1 MAGITGSQD
10 YWIVGSRFYFEPN
23 LAGTA
28 TRSGEMID
36 LGTVDTISPQIST
49 NIAELKD
56 SESGVIIL
64 LDQGLVSIDETYS
77 ITVKNFN
84 FRNLQILFAGKSQ
97 TESQA
102 ANIQPASMV
111 LSSEELS
118 KTPSGITGNIIKPT
132 GGYLLLQLRS
142 STGEAIRNF
151 TTSTNFTLTANIQ
164 ATGGIVAGLTKDTH
178 WTWWDAPKGIIRIIF
193 LPSVASGYVG
203 MQVEGG
209 VITSYPAAGFTLTCG
224 TSNNLGYST
233 GRVIYPQS
241 VTLSD
246 LTGNAHI
253 YWSRNN
259 GADVSARTFKCQIQ
273 PAGSSLTSEDY
284 SSWTMT
290 VTALASGTTS
300 EIAGRYTNIKWNN
313 TTTGNNI
320 GFLPDG
326 SPAYN
331 ENFFGEGGG
340 TTGTDYDKTPDF
352 YGVDE
357 KLGGAFNPTGTTP

>member
-23 LAGTA
+23 LAGTS

-56 SESGVIIL
+56 AESGVIRL

-84 FRNLQILFAGKSQ
+84 YRNLQILFAGKAVNE
-97 TESQA
+97 T
-102 ANIQPASMV
+102 QPANTSPTAIT

-118 KTPSGITGNIIKPT
+118 KTPSGASTLIIKPT
-132 GGYLLLQLRS
+132 GGYLLLQLYRP
-142 STGEAIRNF
+142 TGDTLRNY
-151 TTSTNFTLTANIQ
+151 TTAATMTIEANIGT
-164 ATGGIVAGLTKDTH
+164 ASAAVSLTKDTH
-178 WTWWDAPKGIIRIIF
+178 WVWWDAPKGIIRIIF
-193 LPSVASGYVG
+193 LPVSIYPG
-203 MQVEGG
+203 MTVVGG
-209 VITSYPAAGFTLTCG
+209 VVTEYPAAGFTLTFSAVSG
-224 TSNNLGYST
+224 HAGYST

-241 VTLSD
+241 ATLSD

-259 GADVSARTFKCQIQ
+259 GADVSARAFACQIQ
-273 PAGSSLTSEDY
+273 PAGSSLTSDDY
-284 SSWTMT
+284 SSWTLT
-290 VTALASGTTS
+290 VTALATGTST

-313 TTTGNNI
+313 TVTGSNL
-320 GFLPDG
+320 GVQADG
-326 SPAYN
+326 TPAYN

-340 TTGTDYDKTPDF
+340 TTGTAWDKTPDF
-352 YGVDE
+352 YDAGPIF
-357 KLGGAFNPTGTTP
+357 GGSKPPVPPTSP

>member
-28 TRSGEMID
+28 TRSGDMID
-36 LGTVDTISPQIST
+36 LGTVETISPQIST

-84 FRNLQILFAGKSQ
+84 FRNLQILFAGKPQ

-102 ANIQPASMV
+102 ATVPATIT

-132 GGYLLLQLRS
+132 GGYLLAQLRAPT
-142 STGEAIRNF
+142 TGEALRNY
-151 TTSTNFTLTANIQ
+151 TTSSALTINVNIGVTGA
-164 ATGGIVAGLTKDTH
+164 ATSLTKDTH
-178 WTWWDAPKGIIRIIF
+178 WVWWDAPKGIIRIIF
-193 LPSVASGYVG
+193 LPSVAGGYPGLTVAGGVVSGYTTPYTFTF
-203 MQVEGG
+203 GG
-209 VITSYPAAGFTLTCG
+209 SG
-224 TSNNLGYST
+224 TNAGYST

-331 ENFFGEGGG
+331 ENFFGAGGG
-340 TTGTDYDKTPDF
+340 TTGTDFDKTPDF
-352 YGVDE
+352 YNAGE
-357 KLGGAFNPTGTTP
+357 AFGGKA

>member
-1 MAGITGSQD
+1 
-10 YWIVGSRFYFEPN
+10 
-23 LAGTA
+23 
-28 TRSGEMID
+28 MID

-84 FRNLQILFAGKSQ
+84 FRNLQILFAGKPQSE
-97 TESQA
+97 TQA
-102 ANIQPASMV
+102 TNVVPASFS

-118 KTPSGITGNIIKPT
+118 KTPSGPSGNVVKPT
-132 GGYLLLQLRS
+132 GGYLLVQLRDS
-142 STGEAIRNF
+142 AGEPLRNF
-151 TTSTNFTLTANIQ
+151 TTSSTLTFTFN
-164 ATGGIVAGLTKDTH
+164 TGAAGNPVAMVKDTN
-178 WTWWDAPKGIIRIIF
+178 WVWWDAPKGIIRII
-193 LPSVASGYVG
+193 LVAGGGFSGSTVT
-203 MQVEGG
+203 GG
-209 VITSYPAAGFTLTCG
+209 VITVYPAAGYTATFSAVTAHA
-224 TSNNLGYST
+224 GYST

-259 GADVSARTFKCQIQ
+259 GADVSARTFPCQIQ
-273 PAGSSLTSEDY
+273 PAGSALTSDDY
-284 SSWTMT
+284 SSWNMT
-290 VTALASGTTS
+290 VTALATGTTS
-300 EIAGRYTNIKWNN
+300 EIAGRYTNIKWKN
-313 TTTGNNI
+313 TTTGDSV
-320 GFLPDG
+320 GVLPDG

-340 TTGTDYDKTPDF
+340 STGTDYDKTPDF
-352 YGVDE
+352 YAVDE
-357 KLGGAFNPTGTTP
+357 KYGGSFNNTGTTP